1 MLKKSFLSKV
11 FLPTILKLI
20 SAIFET
26 AANLL
31 YTEGLTRG
39 YLSAWLCTYI
49 HPMLMDCFSASKQAR
64 PNLLHSVRNSRA
76 HMGNFCF
83 LEATLLS

>member
-11 FLPTILKLI
+11 FLPAILELI

-31 YTEGLTRG
+31 CTEGLTHD
-39 YLSAWLCTYI
+39 YQSAWLCTYI
-49 HPMLMDCFSASKQAR
+49 HPMRMDCFSATK
-64 PNLLHSVRNSRA
+64 
-76 HMGNFCF
+76 
-83 LEATLLS
+83 